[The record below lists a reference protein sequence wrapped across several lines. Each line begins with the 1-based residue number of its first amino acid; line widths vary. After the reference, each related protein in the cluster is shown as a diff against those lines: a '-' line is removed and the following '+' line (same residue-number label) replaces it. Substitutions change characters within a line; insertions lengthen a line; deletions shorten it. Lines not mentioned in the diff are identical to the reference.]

1 MNTQTKTLNLVL
13 WIVQILLA
21 LMFGMSGFM
30 KTFMPLAELLKSIP
44 GLEVL
49 PEGLIR
55 FIGISE
61 LAGALGLILPALTKI
76 KPVLTPLAGIG
87 FLIIMVLAAGFHMGE
102 GKFDSLPINII
113 LGGLSAFI
121 AWGRWPGTI
130 MSSHS
135 ISTKPV
141 SQS

>member
-61 LAGALGLILPALTKI
+61 LAGTLGLILPALTKI

-113 LGGLSAFI
+113 LGGLSGFVV
-121 AWGRWPGTI
+121 WGRWYKVPI
-130 MSSHS
+130 EPYS
-135 ISTKPV
+135 ISTSPV
-141 SQS
+141 SR